1 MVLSPEQ
8 NAGGIRLAARL
19 NDGELLAS
27 AQRSFPVSYRQARG
41 EFLAM
46 LPQARSFVLPDLRGP
61 DGEELSVDGGWVGD
75 PQAECVLVLISG
87 THGPEGFCGAG
98 IQMDWLALLEEGRLP
113 QDVALLFIH
122 GLNPY
127 GFAWDRRVTHEG
139 CDLNRNFIDFTIG
152 APANPGYEELRVHF
166 VPPTLDGPSFEAARQ
181 AIRQFKSLHGE
192 RAFQIARKA
201 GQYTDPNGMFFGGF
215 GPSWSAGALDA
226 IAREHGL
233 ATRKFVAVI
242 DVHTGL
248 GPYGYG
254 ELQSEHVAAS
264 KSQAIAD
271 RMFGPSV
278 TSADLGTSA
287 SIPIHGSLQLYWER
301 LLGDGRYL
309 YLCLEYGTFDT
320 EAAQR
325 VLLADQWLHVH
336 GGGDRTGA
344 FGREVRARMRAHFC
358 PDDPFW
364 KEAVLFRGRQV
375 LRDALSGLQQIGE
388 GRFAL
393 SQVPVLAT
401 GRLPISPRARRLSRI
416 AHKGDSQCQN
426 E

>member
-1 MVLSPEQ
+1 MSREQ
-8 NAGGIRLAARL
+8 NADASRLVARL
-19 NDGELLAS
+19 NGGELLAS
-27 AQRSFPVSYRQARG
+27 VQRSFPVSYRQARD

-46 LPQARSFVLPDLRGP
+46 LPQARSFVLPDHQGP
-61 DGEELSVDGGWVGD
+61 DGEELSVDAGWIGD
-75 PQAECVLVLISG
+75 SRAECALVIISG

-98 IQMDWLALLEEGRLP
+98 IQMDWLALLKENCLP
-113 QDVALLFIH
+113 QNVALLVIH

-139 CDLNRNFIDFTIG
+139 CDLNRNFVDFAAG
-152 APANPGYEELRVHF
+152 APANPGYDELRVHF
-166 VPPTLDGPSFEAARQ
+166 VPPALDGASFEAARE
-181 AIRQFKSLHGE
+181 AIRKFKSLHGE

-215 GPSWSAGALDA
+215 GPSWSAGVLDA
-226 IAREHGL
+226 IAREYVLGS
-233 ATRKFVAVI
+233 RKFVAVI

-264 KSQAIAD
+264 KSQALAD

-287 SIPIHGSLQLYWER
+287 SIPIHGSLQLFWER

-344 FGREVRARMRAHFC
+344 SGREVCARMRAHFC
-358 PDDPFW
+358 PDDLSW

-375 LRDALSGLQQIGE
+375 LREALSGLQQIASGD
-388 GRFAL
+388 FAL
-393 SQVPVLAT
+393 PQDPRTGPGVVPHLAS
-401 GRLPISPRARRLSRI
+401 GKADRA
-416 AHKGDSQCQN
+416 

>member
-1 MVLSPEQ
+1 MLGLSPEQ
-8 NAGGIRLAARL
+8 NADDIRLAARL
-19 NDGELLAS
+19 NGGELLAS
-27 AQRSFPVSYRQARG
+27 VQRSFAVSYGQARDK
-41 EFLAM
+41 FLAVV
-46 LPQARSFVLPDLRGP
+46 PQGRSFVLPDLKGP
-61 DGEELSVDGGWVGD
+61 DGEELSVDVGWVGD
-75 PQAECVLVLISG
+75 PQAQCVLVAISG

-98 IQMDWLALLEEGRLP
+98 IQMDWLALLEESRLP
-113 QDVALLFIH
+113 QNVAFLFVH
-122 GLNPY
+122 GLNPH

-139 CDLNRNFIDFTIG
+139 CDLNRNFIDFAAG
-152 APANPGYEELRVHF
+152 APANPGYDELRVHF
-166 VPPTLDGPSFEAARQ
+166 VPPALDGAPFEAARK
-181 AIRQFKSLHGE
+181 AIQQFKCSHGE

-215 GPSWSAGALDA
+215 GPSWSARTLDA
-226 IAREHGL
+226 IAREYVL
-233 ATRKFVAVI
+233 ASRKFVAVI

-264 KSQAIAD
+264 QSQAIAD

-336 GGGDRTGA
+336 GGGDRTSA

-358 PDDPFW
+358 PDDLSW

-375 LRDALSGLQQIGE
+375 LRDALSGLQQIVEGGFAFSHASPSRGSAPHVASGE
-388 GRFAL
+388 A
-393 SQVPVLAT
+393 
-401 GRLPISPRARRLSRI
+401 
-416 AHKGDSQCQN
+416 D
-426 E
+426 